1 MTKAFFIEGKIYS
14 GLNSSREL
22 VHDGGGGEAPEKAAR
37 ARSWNLGAH
46 TSNHIQEAERAS

>member
-1 MTKAFFIEGKIYS
+1 M

-46 TSNHIQEAERAS
+46 TSNHIQEAERENRK